1 MAGAMP
7 VMRLHSPEQMRIAA
21 APAIDGLLHIAHAEK
36 GTIRILYRFIQQIL
50 HHAPLR
56 RAGILK
62 FIQQPMIKRPI
73 EPVLQRQSIRTDSAH
88 DRAAFLWRQQHR
100 QVREGQ

>member
-21 APAIDGLLHIAHAEK
+21 APAINGLLHIAHAEK
-36 GTIRILYRFIQQIL
+36 GPIRILYRLIHQIL
-50 HHAPLR
+50 HHPPLR
-56 RAGILK
+56 RAGVLK
-62 FIQQPMIKRPI
+62 FIQQPMIKRAVEPI
-73 EPVLQRQSIRTDSAH
+73 FQRQPIRPRPAQY
-88 DRAAFLWRQQHR
+88 RPAFLWRQQHR